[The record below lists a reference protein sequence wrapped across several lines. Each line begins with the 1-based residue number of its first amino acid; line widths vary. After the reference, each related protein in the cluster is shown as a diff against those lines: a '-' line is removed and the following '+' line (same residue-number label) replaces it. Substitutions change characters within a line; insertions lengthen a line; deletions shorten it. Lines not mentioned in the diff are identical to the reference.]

1 MDETKRIVVVFLNFK
16 RYVRENH
23 GGYMRKL
30 LIAFLSLAMTSC
42 TLSIIQT
49 DTHGQ
54 ATDVVDSTPSTTA
67 ETQADISIPAKV
79 V

>member
-1 MDETKRIVVVFLNFK
+1 MKRAVFA
-16 RYVRENH
+16 
-23 GGYMRKL
+23 
-30 LIAFLSLAMTSC
+30 LIASCMTGC

-54 ATDVVDSTPSTTA
+54 AIDVVDSTPSTTA